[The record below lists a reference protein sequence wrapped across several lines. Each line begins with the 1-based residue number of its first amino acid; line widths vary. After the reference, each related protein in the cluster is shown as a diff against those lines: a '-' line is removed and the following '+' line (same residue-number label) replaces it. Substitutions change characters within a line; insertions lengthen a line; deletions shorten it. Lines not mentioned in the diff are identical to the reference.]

1 MKTLDRYLALIFLKN
16 LLLGVLAMSGLYLF
30 QSMFTD
36 LYDHHYTIRQILF
49 YHWLNVPRTIVEMAP
64 AATMMATVL
73 TLAGLSRTNELIA
86 CFSIGFG
93 LRRIMALVIALVM
106 IESCLI
112 LFMEDRVL
120 PPLFRVRT
128 TYRYQVMLQQPD
140 FFLDVKRDKVW
151 YRSKNM
157 IYNLQRFDAQAK
169 TIFGMSVYTF
179 DDQFN
184 LLQVIGAERAEF
196 TTKGWRLFNGSVT
209 VFSPDDQFP
218 LAKDFK
224 EKEVLIAETP
234 KDFQEIEKEVDGLRF
249 KDLKHYI
256 QKLKESGADTK
267 AFEVK
272 LHSRISL
279 CFVPIVMCLL
289 AVPFSVG
296 SRRAGGVARDLG
308 ICLMVTLFYWLF
320 YSTGLSLGSKG
331 ALPPWLAAWL
341 PSMVFGALGAIFMT
355 RRQ

>member
-1 MKTLDRYLALIFLKN
+1 MFLKN
-16 LLLGVLAMSGLYLF
+16 LLVGVLAMCGLYLF

-36 LYDHHYTIRQILF
+36 LYDQHNPVRQILF
-49 YHWLNVPRTIVEMAP
+49 YHWLNAPRVMVEMAP

-73 TLAGLSRTNELIA
+73 TLAGLSRTNELVA

-93 LRRIMALVIALVM
+93 LRRIMTLILTLVLM
-106 IESCLI
+106 ESCLI

-128 TYRYQVMLQQPD
+128 NYRYQVMLQQPD

-184 LLQVIGAERAEF
+184 LLQVIGAQRAEF
-196 TTKGWRLFNGSVT
+196 TEKGWRLFNGSVT
-209 VFSPDDQFP
+209 VFSADQPFP

-224 EKEVLIAETP
+224 EKEVLISETP

-249 KDLKHYI
+249 KELKSYI
-256 QKLKESGADTK
+256 KKLKDSGADTK
-267 AFEVK
+267 AYEVK
-272 LHSRISL
+272 LQSRISL

-296 SRRAGGVARDLG
+296 SRRSGGVARDLG

>member
-1 MKTLDRYLALIFLKN
+1 MKTLDRYLALIFSKN
-16 LLLGVLAMSGLYLF
+16 LALGVLAMTALFLF

-36 LYDHHYTIRQILF
+36 LYDQHYAIRQILF
-49 YHWLNVPRTIVEMAP
+49 YHWMNVPKTMVEMAP

-73 TLAGLSRTNELIA
+73 TLAGLSRTNELVA
-86 CFSIGFG
+86 CFSIGYG
-93 LRRIMALVIALVM
+93 LRRMMGLILLLVL
-106 IESCLI
+106 IESCAI

-128 TYRYQVMLQQPD
+128 TYHYKVMLQQPD

-157 IYNLQRFDAQAK
+157 IYNLQRFDNQAK
-169 TIFGMSVYTF
+169 TIFGMSIYSF

-196 TTKGWRLFNGSVT
+196 SPKGWKLYNGTVT
-209 VFSPDDQFP
+209 VFSPDDPFP
-218 LAKDFK
+218 LAKEFT
-224 EKEVLIAETP
+224 EKEVFISETP

-249 KDLKHYI
+249 RDLRSYI
-256 QKLKESGADTK
+256 KKLKNSGADTK
-267 AFEVK
+267 ALEVK
-272 LHSRISL
+272 LQSRISL

-296 SRRAGGVARDLG
+296 NRRSGGVARDLG
-308 ICLMVTLFYWLF
+308 ICLLMTLFYWLF

-341 PSMVFGALGAIFMT
+341 PSIVFGTLGAVFIT

>member
-1 MKTLDRYLALIFLKN
+1 MKTLDRYLAFIFTKN
-16 LLLGVLAMSGLYLF
+16 LLLGVLAMTTLFVF

-36 LYDHHYTIRQILF
+36 LYDQHYHVSQILF
-49 YHWLNVPRTIVEMAP
+49 YHWMNVPKTMVEMAP

-73 TLAGLSRTNELIA
+73 TLAGLSRTNELVA
-86 CFSIGFG
+86 CFSIGYG
-93 LRRIMALVIALVM
+93 LKRIMFLVLTLVLV
-106 IESCLI
+106 ESCVI

-128 TYRYQVMLQQPD
+128 TYHYQVMLKQPD

-157 IYNLQRFDAQAK
+157 IYNLQRFDSQAK
-169 TIFGMSVYTF
+169 TIFGMSIYTF

-196 TTKGWRLFNGSVT
+196 TSKGWRLFNGSVT
-209 VFSPDDQFP
+209 VFSAEDPFP
-218 LAKDFK
+218 LSKDFD
-224 EKEVLIAETP
+224 EKEVFISETP

-249 KDLKHYI
+249 KDLMSYI
-256 QKLKESGADTK
+256 KKLKNSGADTK
-267 AFEVK
+267 GLEVK

-279 CFVPIVMCLL
+279 CFVPLVMCVL

-296 SRRAGGVARDLG
+296 NRRSGGVARDLG
-308 ICLMVTLFYWLF
+308 VCLLVTLFYWLF

-331 ALPPWLAAWL
+331 VLPPWLAAWL
-341 PSMVFGALGAIFMT
+341 PSIFFGSMGVLYMA